1 MIGEM
6 KLKLDHIKTAR
17 EIIGAYGECAGLT
30 CPNCGSR
37 QYPEDSSG
45 EVVKCLDCG
54 EPYCLPYG
62 YYWHTNNWR

>member
-1 MIGEM
+1 MFDARE
-6 KLKLDHIKTAR
+6 LLLDHIK
-17 EIIGAYGECAGLT
+17 IGRLVYGTGAGVQ

-37 QYPEDSSG
+37 QYPEGSSG
-45 EVVKCLDCG
+45 DVLKCLDCG